1 MGLFTACY
9 RESSAI
15 IAPAPRALNECLC
28 DVATA
33 KLEAKLGRA
42 SAVLPPPS
50 VPRIRHKFIEP
61 SRRSRSIVG
70 GRKVPLL
77 PHEIYD
83 AKTDALYRNVLCA
96 VPEDDRA
103 RCDHCEE
110 ALLFNKTASVVWIAL
125 TLVRRPRSLPNVE
138 THL

>member
-1 MGLFTACY
+1 MGLFTTCY

-15 IAPAPRALNECLC
+15 IVPAPRTLVDCIC
-28 DVATA
+28 DVAAA
-33 KLEAKLGRA
+33 KLEAKLGR
-42 SAVLPPPS
+42 SSVLPPQS
-50 VPRIRHKFIEP
+50 LPRIRHKFIEP
-61 SRRSRSIVG
+61 SRRSKSVVG

-77 PHEIYD
+77 PHEIFD

-125 TLVRRPRSLPNVE
+125 TLVRRPRSPPSVE